1 MRSSQSPLK
10 GESFAQT
17 FDCTGKSETTKD
29 TINNIAAGGCCSN
42 GRSACYIPPTPTSPA
57 TPDKTCTNT
66 NAVVRD
72 GTANMLNQKS
82 FDCSVEPKMNKEL
95 GAGNACADQ
104 VGGCTAVECCTR
116 DPYPA
121 CKANVNGKVP
131 FTDTTKPFE
140 LCICGDRAV
149 SKYACSAGSS
159 CIGNVCTYF
168 VFGFQ
173 IVWLFVSDF
182 VFIFSSLFWML
193 DS

>member
-159 CIGNVCTYF
+159 CIGNVCTLLLL
-168 VFGFQ
+168 
-173 IVWLFVSDF
+173 IW
-182 VFIFSSLFWML
+182 FSNCVAICV
-193 DS
+193 